1 MFLPQSVGRLALC
14 VACLGGSFGCPAE
27 APLRPELAAAGASPI
42 ALSDALEALIA
53 EGKDSKLDRQ
63 AAYDLVTT
71 LPTTSAED
79 LFARAA
85 ISGRLAEIKGAM
97 ALIGP
102 DSPVSLVAE
111 AEEYALRSR
120 KLDPSFRRN
129 AALRMLGSLYVLAP
143 ANLLEGGTSED
154 GIDILEV
161 LVRTD
166 PDLLQNH
173 LRLAEAYVALGDK
186 DSARKPLCHVLASL
200 QSLRGDEVKLAR
212 SLERDVGDLVCS
224 PASAPE
230 PTAPPPPGG

>member
-1 MFLPQSVGRLALC
+1 MRQSVGRLALC
-14 VACLGGSFGCPAE
+14 VALSACFSGCPAE
-27 APLRPELAAAGASPI
+27 APLRPELAAASSSPI

-53 EGKDSKLDRQ
+53 EGKDSKSDRQ

-71 LPTTSAED
+71 LPATTAED
-79 LFARAA
+79 LFGRAA

-111 AEEYALRSR
+111 AEEYALKSR

-129 AALRMLGSLYVLAP
+129 AALRLLGSLYVLAP

-154 GIDILEV
+154 GIEILET
-161 LVRTD
+161 LVKTD

-186 DSARKPLCHVLASL
+186 DSARAPLCRVLSSL

-212 SLERDVGDLVCS
+212 SLERDVGDLTCPS
-224 PASAPE
+224 E
-230 PTAPPPPGG
+230 TTAPLPPGG

>member
-1 MFLPQSVGRLALC
+1 

-27 APLRPELAAAGASPI
+27 ASLRPELAAASTSPI

-53 EGKDSKLDRQ
+53 EGTDTKTDRQ
-63 AAYDLVTT
+63 AAYDAVSTM
-71 LPTTSAED
+71 PSASAED
-79 LFARAA
+79 LFAKAA
-85 ISGRLAEIKGAM
+85 IAGRLAEIKGAM

-111 AEEYALRSR
+111 AEEHALKSR

-129 AALRMLGSLYVLAP
+129 AALRLLGSLYVLAP

-154 GIDILEV
+154 GIEILES
-161 LVRTD
+161 LVKSD

-186 DSARKPLCHVLASL
+186 DSARGPLCKVLGGL
-200 QSLRGDEVKLAR
+200 QGLRGDEVKLAR
-212 SLERDVGDLVCS
+212 SLEKDVGDLRCEAAPV
-224 PASAPE
+224 PAPL
-230 PTAPPPPGG
+230 GG